1 MLTVLGARRRS
12 RQGCDKSFVAAIRHG
27 VTYGLIQAS
36 GTTKGSHVNI
46 ATHPLRIPD
55 SKLAREV
62 TEIVRD
68 TESEL
73 LFNHSSRVYLF
84 AALAGEHHGLKF
96 DPELLYV
103 GAMFHD
109 MGLTKAHSSEM
120 SASRWTARMRP
131 GIS

>member
-1 MLTVLGARRRS
+1 M
-12 RQGCDKSFVAAIRHG
+12 
-27 VTYGLIQAS
+27 
-36 GTTKGSHVNI
+36 NI

-55 SKLAREV
+55 TKFAREV

-68 TESEL
+68 TESGL

-84 AALAGEHHGLKF
+84 AALAGEHRGMKF

-109 MGLTKAHSSEM
+109 MGLTKAHSSEDERFEVDGANAARDFLKRHQ
-120 SASRWTARMRP
+120 SRRLISTRCGRRSPCTRHPASPSTCIRP
-131 GIS
+131 SRC